1 MKVPRQSLDNWSK
14 AHLKAREAQNILI
27 RLDLASEDTWE
38 KDGRSGM
45 NVLNERFVREI
56 SSGTTFI
63 DINSIVSNVC

>member
-1 MKVPRQSLDNWSK
+1 M
-14 AHLKAREAQNILI
+14 I

-38 KDGRSGM
+38 KDGRRGM